1 MLARFA
7 PVRGLGFSS
16 FAATSCPRRFSS
28 TARAQ
33 ADFTHVVIGGGVIGL
48 AIARALA
55 AQPGSSTLLVERHGQ
70 VGTETSSR
78 NSEVIHAGL
87 YYGPGTLKTR
97 LCVEGRRALY
107 RFCADHGVAH
117 RRTGKWIVAQ
127 DAAELEALGRIRDFC
142 RAHNAEVGEE
152 EALPVRFVGREEAR
166 RLEPDVRADAGILE
180 SPTTGIVDS
189 HGLMLALQGLFE
201 DAGGVTAL
209 NSEVVGV
216 EPLPAPSPA
225 STPGSGGWRVTVRDP
240 GAGGAGSGSEL
251 ESESTITAETV
262 INSAGLGAA
271 AIHNMVAPAE
281 RHVRLHYA
289 KGNYFSY
296 GASAPRVGRL
306 IYPAPAP
313 GGAGLGTHL
322 TLDLAGRV
330 RFGPDVEWVGSPG
343 DLAVSAA
350 RLAPAV
356 AEIRRY
362 LPGVDASALAPDYAG
377 VRPKL
382 APRGA
387 VGAGGGF
394 RDFYVKAEEGF
405 AGWVN
410 LLGMESPGLTSCL
423 AVADYVRDLL
433 HGSRSGPEVGRD
445 GGE

>member
-1 MLARFA
+1 MLARVA
-7 PVRGLGFSS
+7 AAKGHGSRS
-16 FAATSCPRRFSS
+16 FAATSCPRLFSS

-33 ADFTHVVIGGGVIGL
+33 SDFTHVVIGGGVIGL

-107 RFCADHGVAH
+107 RFCADRGVAH

-127 DAAELEALGRIRDFC
+127 DAAELEALERIRDFC
-142 RAHNAEVGEE
+142 RAHDAEAGEG
-152 EALPVRFVGREEAR
+152 ALPVRFVGREEAR

-189 HGLMLALQGLFE
+189 HGLMLALQGAFE

-209 NSEVVGV
+209 NSEVIGV
-216 EPLPAPSPA
+216 EPLPAPSPT
-225 STPGSGGWRVTVRDP
+225 STPGSGGWQVTVRDP
-240 GAGGAGSGSEL
+240 GAGGAGSGP
-251 ESESTITAETV
+251 ESESTVTAETV

-271 AIHNMVAPAE
+271 AIHNMMAPAE

-296 GASAPRVGRL
+296 GAPAPRVSRL

-330 RFGPDVEWVGSPG
+330 RFGPDVEWVGSPD
-343 DLAVSAA
+343 DLAVNAD

-382 APRGA
+382 VPGGA

-394 RDFYVKAEEGF
+394 RDFYIRAEDGF

-433 HGSRSGPEVGRD
+433 YGSRSRPEVGKD
-445 GGE
+445 GAE